1 MKHTLVAPVASI
13 PIFLIVLSWH
23 NEINEYRIGNAVEK
37 NVSKKKWYRS
47 IWTKHNITQTVV
59 DACWFECFPSYC
71 RLLFEVSSHLFSLSP
86 FVFCFLSTH
95 FPFSFVCV
103 RNILNILQ
111 SRFESKAKKKVW
123 NNRLW
128 NYCEG
133 QPSMMN
139 VGANLDKSD
148 WKNRPERKKPL
159 KYTYLSWFTF
169 YIRFFLL
176 VVKLFLFLPFL
187 FELELELR
195 GGRCWAGKVRARQ
208 LQIVWFMRWN
218 IFLFFFFCF
227 EIKMGAHMLS
237 HISLWY
243 KLKQTEK

>member
-1 MKHTLVAPVASI
+1 MRWKKMSA
-13 PIFLIVLSWH
+13 
-23 NEINEYRIGNAVEK
+23 E
-37 NVSKKKWYRS
+37 KKWYRS
-47 IWTKHNITQTVV
+47 IWTKYNITQTVV

-95 FPFSFVCV
+95 SLLFACV
-103 RNILNILQ
+103 IFWIFCNLASSQKR
-111 SRFESKAKKKVW
+111 KKKVW

-148 WKNRPERKKPL
+148 WKNRPERKKTPKIYVL
-159 KYTYLSWFTF
+159 IVI
-169 YIRFFLL
+169 YILHSFFFLL
-176 VVKLFLFLPFL
+176 WSFFFILAFFIWIGIRIRIEGRAVLGWQSESQAITNRLIYEVKYF
-187 FELELELR
+187 
-195 GGRCWAGKVRARQ
+195 CC
-208 LQIVWFMRWN
+208 
-218 IFLFFFFCF
+218 FFFFFFF

-243 KLKQTEK
+243 KLK

>member
-1 MKHTLVAPVASI
+1 MSA
-13 PIFLIVLSWH
+13 
-23 NEINEYRIGNAVEK
+23 E
-37 NVSKKKWYRS
+37 KKWYRS
-47 IWTKHNITQTVV
+47 IWTKYNITQTVV

-86 FVFCFLSTH
+86 FGFCFLSTH

-111 SRFESKAKKKVW
+111 SRFESKAKKKGLKQSPLELLWRTAKYDERGSKSRQIWLKESAW
-123 NNRLW
+123 N
-128 NYCEG
+128 
-133 QPSMMN
+133 
-139 VGANLDKSD
+139 A
-148 WKNRPERKKPL
+148 KKPL

-169 YIRFFLL
+169 YIRFFFL

-218 IFLFFFFCF
+218 IFVVFFSFSFS
-227 EIKMGAHMLS
+227 K
-237 HISLWY
+237 
-243 KLKQTEK
+243 

>member
-1 MKHTLVAPVASI
+1 M
-13 PIFLIVLSWH
+13 SWH

-47 IWTKHNITQTVV
+47 IWTKYNITQTVV

-86 FVFCFLSTH
+86 FGFCFLSTH

-111 SRFESKAKKKVW
+111 SRFESKAKKKRFETIAFGITVKDSQVW
-123 NNRLW
+123 W
-128 NYCEG
+128 TWE
-133 QPSMMN
+133 QIST
-139 VGANLDKSD
+139 NLI
-148 WKNRPERKKPL
+148 ERIGRNAKKPL

-218 IFLFFFFCF
+218 IFFCFFFLFRN
-227 EIKMGAHMLS
+227 KNGRAHA
-237 HISLWY
+237 
-243 KLKQTEK
+243 